1 MWTVNVGLKNAHA
14 DMDFF
19 SAKNLAINAITGGKV
34 KPQNQSGL
42 GSLASS
48 FLGGQSSHGGGGSS
62 GGGGGGG
69 IGGPIGHLVGSLFTD
84 KPNSQNQQ
92 SHSNQQSS
100 GYGGSGSAGGQQGGG
115 MMGFFGGH
123 HGSSVSTAD
132 REPHI
137 TLLMCVEQL
146 EQQFWLLVYRSRVE
160 WRILRASSSGY
171 L

>member
-1 MWTVNVGLKNAHA
+1 MLTWI
-14 DMDFF
+14 F
-19 SAKNLAINAITGGKV
+19 STKNLAINAITGGKI

-48 FLGGQSSHGGGGSS
+48 FLGGQNSHSGGGSS
-62 GGGGGGG
+62 GGGGGSG
-69 IGGPIGHLVGSLFTD
+69 IGGSLGHLVGGLFAD
-84 KPNSQNQQ
+84 KPNNQQQQ

-100 GYGGSGSAGGQQGGG
+100 GYGGSGSAGAQQGGG
-115 MMGFFGGH
+115 MMGFLGSH

-132 REPHI
+132 REPYV
-137 TLLMCVEQL
+137 TLLMCVEQS

>member
-1 MWTVNVGLKNAHA
+1 MLTWI
-14 DMDFF
+14 FF
-19 SAKNLAINAITGGKV
+19 PTKDLAINAITGGKV

-48 FLGGQSSHGGGGSS
+48 FLGGQSNHGGGGSS
-62 GGGGGGG
+62 GGG
-69 IGGPIGHLVGSLFTD
+69 IGGPIGHLVGSLFAD

-92 SHSNQQSS
+92 SHANQQSG
-100 GYGGSGSAGGQQGGG
+100 GYGGSGSTGGQQGGG
-115 MMGFFGGH
+115 MMGFLGSH
-123 HGSSVSTAD
+123 HGSSVSTVD
-132 REPHI
+132 REPYV
-137 TLLMCVEQL
+137 TLLMCVEQS